1 MLIGLH
7 RLLQVLQTSL
17 GFYWK
22 SAPIRV
28 IALASTVSNIRRK
41 DQDLF
46 LKVFK
51 VVQVSRLL
59 SHYLVLDAGPS
70 KFCASGDT
78 LSQKPMLQHGPS
90 AFFL

>member
-1 MLIGLH
+1 MLIGSYRVL
-7 RLLQVLQTSL
+7 RNLQTSL

-22 SAPIRV
+22 SALIRV

-51 VVQVSRLL
+51 VVQVSRL
-59 SHYLVLDAGPS
+59 
-70 KFCASGDT
+70 
-78 LSQKPMLQHGPS
+78 
-90 AFFL
+90 FFIT